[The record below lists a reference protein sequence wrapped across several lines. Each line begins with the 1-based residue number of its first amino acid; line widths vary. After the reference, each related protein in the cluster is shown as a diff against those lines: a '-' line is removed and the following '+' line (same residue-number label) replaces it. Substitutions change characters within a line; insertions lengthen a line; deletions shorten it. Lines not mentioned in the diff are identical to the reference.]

1 MPSYLIFPRKLLKL
15 GLTVTELSVYMLLL
29 DRARLSCQ
37 NEGWQ
42 DEEGNTFLLFPVRA
56 LAEALDS
63 SETAV
68 KKAMRKLEGK
78 GLITRQRQGM
88 CRPNRIYV
96 KVPEADE
103 APSAGESKAGSPPGS
118 EAASPEVNEAV
129 SPEVNKAASPVGRK
143 TASPRARKLPPNKNY
158 REKTTELKGG
168 SKYAFGTLQNLTLT
182 ADEALEVFSLPE
194 GEAHADKVAL
204 YLAGGWKFP
213 YPMDAIRTLAR
224 GVPIEDMLLQW
235 PYTKQSPEPSPE
247 PPPSYP

>member
-1 MPSYLIFPRKLLKL
+1 MYRYFSPETPMPSYLIFPRKLLKL

-158 REKTTELKGG
+158 KEKTKEQSAASGPTLAEYDRMQRFLKRLE
-168 SKYAFGTLQNLTLT
+168 GTAEEGLQPPPLT
-182 ADEALEVFSLPE
+182 A
-194 GEAHADKVAL
+194 
-204 YLAGGWKFP
+204 
-213 YPMDAIRTLAR
+213 R
-224 GVPIEDMLLQW
+224 
-235 PYTKQSPEPSPE
+235 SPGPSPG